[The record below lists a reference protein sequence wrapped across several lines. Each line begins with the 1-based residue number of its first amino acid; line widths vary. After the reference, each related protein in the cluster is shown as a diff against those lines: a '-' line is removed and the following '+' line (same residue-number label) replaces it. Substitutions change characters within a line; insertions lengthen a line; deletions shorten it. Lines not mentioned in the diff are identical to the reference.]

1 MDRREGVE
9 VGGKVGIVLTL
20 IIMEGMEEGA
30 KVVGLFVLWRSS
42 GLIKFNVMELKHVN
56 G

>member
-30 KVVGLFVLWRSS
+30 KVVEIVCFVEVFW
-42 GLIKFNVMELKHVN
+42 INKVYFTE
-56 G
+56 